1 MTLHRSELS
10 VDRVR
15 QGETG
20 HGVRFVLGYSLALA
34 IVAIGLAFALAG

>member
-1 MTLHRSELS
+1 MTVHRSKLS

-20 HGVRFVLGYSLALA
+20 HGVRFVLGYSLTLA
-34 IVAIGLAFALAG
+34 IVAMGLAFLFAG